1 MQNRLIKS
9 ELVSNT
15 GRKSHG
21 LSLTKQFS
29 QHLEATISS
38 CARTRQ
44 LHYNTLIKLIS
55 LDEIQKST
63 YDVLWIFTQVKRK
76 RKVVSLSLSPI
87 HAVELNPPRAGEQES
102 GLVGTVIRCSLY
114 YNETSI
120 YRTFS
125 AGERPLM
132 GSANHSSMSGVAA
145 NRATRRTVNHIW

>member
-1 MQNRLIKS
+1 MTIVLQLDFIHLQNRLIKS
-9 ELVSNT
+9 ELVSNP

-76 RKVVSLSLSPI
+76 RKVVSFSLSSI
-87 HAVELNPPRAGEQES
+87 YAVELNPPRRRAG
-102 GLVGTVIRCSLY
+102 IR
-114 YNETSI
+114 
-120 YRTFS
+120 
-125 AGERPLM
+125 
-132 GSANHSSMSGVAA
+132 SSRYCHQVQF
-145 NRATRRTVNHIW
+145 IL

>member
-1 MQNRLIKS
+1 MTIVLYLDFIHLQNRLIKS
-9 ELVSNT
+9 ELVSNP

-87 HAVELNPPRAGEQES
+87 HAVD
-102 GLVGTVIRCSLY
+102 
-114 YNETSI
+114 
-120 YRTFS
+120 
-125 AGERPLM
+125 
-132 GSANHSSMSGVAA
+132 
-145 NRATRRTVNHIW
+145 